1 MGCGGSTPEAAGG
14 GGGGGGGGKEE
25 KYKHVVNLTGQGLTE
40 LPSVKANTDSLDCSS
55 NKLAKLPDTIGSLEQ
70 LRHLDANENEIT
82 TLPESISGCV
92 ALQKLYM
99 YKNKMKELPPKL
111 PPALTE
117 LNFFNNQIRK
127 LPASIGELS
136 CLEEV
141 NFSSNKLMMTAD
153 PMFASWAAVKVL
165 NMYENNL
172 VRFGSLAPLVAL
184 EELRLNGNN
193 LEEMPTLGKSHPELL
208 IIEIHKNR
216 IAKISDEYFTST
228 PALTRLSI
236 WGNQLESFPSSICGC
251 DYLLGLQVQEN
262 KLKALPT
269 GRPWPVKLETL
280 FVQENPLTTLPPELT
295 KTAMRRCNVSKTNL
309 DGTSKGVAEGL
320 KSLCTTTSGGIFWS
334 ADGSQHKAP

>member
-70 LRHLDANENEIT
+70 LRHLDANENELT

-92 ALQKLYM
+92 ALQVRRAHTRLALRLQLRWIPPALMGTTCALVCRAQKLYM

-153 PMFASWAAVKVL
+153 AMFASWATVKVL

-193 LEEMPTLGKSHPELL
+193 LEEMPTLGKSHPELS

-216 IAKISDEYFTST
+216 VAKISDDYFTST

-251 DYLLGLQVQEN
+251 DYLLGLQV
-262 KLKALPT
+262 
-269 GRPWPVKLETL
+269 R
-280 FVQENPLTTLPPELT
+280 
-295 KTAMRRCNVSKTNL
+295 
-309 DGTSKGVAEGL
+309 L
-320 KSLCTTTSGGIFWS
+320 KS
-334 ADGSQHKAP
+334 SQVKSSDS